1 MDSTL
6 DEAEES
12 PSNDLPSSETI
23 HVAVKEK
30 FGFFPC
36 KWQVEAALTQ
46 LQQRDLILLAST
58 GSGKTLTFWIPL
70 LFNEEGI
77 TIVVMPLVVLG
88 DKNVAELSAVSIP
101 TVNCMSELMTE
112 DTFKVVLYYMHV
124 FTY

>member
-6 DEAEES
+6 DKAEES

-23 HVAVKEK
+23 CVAVKEK
-30 FGFFPC
+30 FGFFLC

-46 LQQRDLILLAST
+46 LQQRDLILLASM

-70 LFNEEGI
+70 LFNEGGI
-77 TIVVMPLVVLG
+77 MIVVTPLVVLG
-88 DKNVAELSAVSIP
+88 DKNVVELSAVSIP
-101 TVNCMSELMTE
+101 TVNCTSESMTE
-112 DTFKVVLYYMHV
+112 DTFKVVLYYMRV

>member
-23 HVAVKEK
+23 RVAVKEK

-70 LFNEEGI
+70 LFNEGGI
-77 TIVVMPLVVLG
+77 TIVVTPLVVLG
-88 DKNVAELSAVSIP
+88 DKNVVELSAVSIP
-101 TVNCMSELMTE
+101 AVNCTSESMTE
-112 DTFKVVLYYMHV
+112 DTFKVVLYYMRV